1 MPPGMNEQTI
11 MIDRLDR
18 QIIHALQ
25 CDGRASFSRI
35 AEVLGSS
42 EQTVARR
49 FRRLREAGVV
59 HVVAIPETDR
69 AGLGWMIRIQLQP
82 ASATS
87 FAELISRR
95 DDVSWVS
102 MTAGGTEVVCA
113 IRPRTREE
121 RDRMLLD
128 RLPRTAQV
136 IAMESLALMRPFVTT
151 TSEWGAYGDPLTIEQ
166 AQALAPDGST
176 RSRRST
182 GGVDVA
188 ALGSEPTDAKL
199 LTALRRDG
207 RASYADLAQAT
218 GLTAAQAAR
227 RFEALV
233 DSGRIYLD
241 IDIAHELLG
250 FPVAAMLWI
259 TVAPGDLERVGS
271 VIAEHAATAFV
282 AAVTGNANLF
292 AGVRFRDVDELYAY
306 VTQQLGSLGGI
317 NGVEVSPVL
326 RNVKQAGAIM
336 DGPRLPNPLDR

>member
-1 MPPGMNEQTI
+1 MSTDPSHETI
-11 MIDRLDR
+11 TIDRLDR

-25 CDGRASFSRI
+25 SDGRASFSRI

-59 HVVAIPETDR
+59 QVVAIPETDR
-69 AGLGWMIRIQLQP
+69 AGMGWMVRIQLQP

-102 MTAGGTEVVCA
+102 MTAGGTEVVCSV
-113 IRPRTREE
+113 RPRTREE

-136 IAMESLALMRPFVTT
+136 IAMAPLAIMRPFVTT
-151 TSEWGAYGDPLTIEQ
+151 TSEWGAFGDPLTAEQ
-166 AQALAPDGST
+166 AAALAPDGST
-176 RSRRST
+176 RSRRRT
-182 GGVDVA
+182 AGVDVA

-218 GLTAAQAAR
+218 GLTPAQAAR
-227 RFEALV
+227 RFDALL
-233 DSGRIYLD
+233 DSGRVYLD
-241 IDIAHELLG
+241 VDIAHELLG

-259 TVAPGDLERVGS
+259 TVAPGDLEEVGS
-271 VIAEHAATAFV
+271 LVAEHDESAFV
-282 AAVTGNANLF
+282 AAISGNANLF
-292 AGVRFRDVDELYAY
+292 AGVRCRDVDELYRY
-306 VTQQLGSLGGI
+306 VTRQLGSLPGI
-317 NGVEVSPVL
+317 RGVEVSPVL

-336 DGPRLPNPLDR
+336 DGPRLPDPLRR